1 MESAGTSES
10 LMKVIRK
17 RVFGEAE
24 GTSLKGFIQR
34 CKLSSATTKDKF
46 YDTLHTL
53 LRRPRSS
60 DIAVILGDLNAL
72 SGSETHL
79 GGQHEL
85 DSPFE
90 AGPVSQ
96 LAMAGNT
103 FRLMSILLQEVLRG
117 VDGKYHSI
125 ATEVSFVTV
134 LLINIQILPLL
145 LDLICGISVDRNM
158 PISSTRIKRS
168 GKSGLNTILKS
179 AISKQNSVA
188 ESSQP
193 TQADPQFVASIPQ
206 LTSEVLSSLTENFL
220 SPDQLSYTTKL
231 LLERFELLKARLTE
245 TAFEDLVQILKRL
258 LDSLRLDIFSQLE
271 ENFGHVLTTQL
282 YSIEQRMNFILM
294 LADWDLFD
302 RDVFPNLGSFFCQ
315 LPQCDNVNGHRSL
328 SSATLFGFLL
338 KLCILR
344 RPPPPE
350 PFGVFSVDSAGCC
363 SFTLRE
369 EQGKIDLRSSS
380 AISADSTPVV
390 VNLILSAISNAF
402 NADRVPERDASEW
415 FLAYCLTF
423 LNPLPLEHVSAV
435 LCQASHLLVTQITS
449 NTPDGSISTNQLL
462 LLTSLLV
469 FVETRSQLFPSGGQY
484 SQPTIPFGEV
494 PVDVLLRLAR
504 AQCLTDPD
512 VCCIALR
519 ISDIV
524 CCTRALVSSEQRTM
538 DPDPTAVSDLLPC
551 LMSPSHQVRLH
562 ALRLLLVLSKAVT
575 LDGTST
581 SPGDAS
587 LSTVSVLTR
596 CLRAEKI
603 NLHPQNVRE
612 FLVPVLHMHA
622 HRNGIRDLPSSAQ
635 IALHHLLGLLHVPL
649 TSAWPGIQEA
659 IASFAELPVSTSK
672 RDTHTNSSV
681 GVDEERSQWSYVARQ
696 LYWTVV
702 EPVLKEANGIAIEN
716 SQAAQ
721 SLAEKPIDPR
731 DPFSRF
737 LQRFRWQPDKDY
749 LPFETNQ
756 NVDFR
761 SINWPVYHLSLWRCL
776 RPISACQKSRL
787 ISPLALKIIHFG
799 LEHGF
804 TRSGEELLIVVLDL
818 FSKFPNLKSICQEV
832 EFRTALYELLTNK
845 RPTIQSAAFKCLLA
859 YKNPALNTYRDQLE
873 RIIEMKTFRDEIRTF
888 KLDTAVQN
896 TAHRAHVAPVFLR
909 ILYGRLQ
916 LSKNSFAPA
925 IFTNLATCSFDEFSS
940 FLNLLFAPLLSISI
954 SGSQTSTVGV
964 PQDSNELI
972 RLINDLQDRVKQS
985 CLVERTLNWS
995 KLQALSKVLNHVLD
1009 YMGHRLGAAR
1019 IALNH
1024 SDDEPSDTSKIEHV
1038 DILLRLGLC
1047 LIAMVQAAKDA
1058 KSSSTA
1064 SGVSRSG
1071 YLPLGPQM
1079 KRIRS
1084 TGVRLLEHLFSSD
1097 LLQSNGFWG
1106 EHGRLDAV
1114 QHVCLQP
1121 SIMATLLTSSSV
1133 STNHLL
1139 LTLALPWSSSA
1150 SLAAALMSHSVLETL
1165 LKLLCM
1171 PKLNSAVAERLIE
1184 IVSNLIFLPDV
1195 QLIGRK
1201 LLLPFHAHLIRYMS
1215 ARLEHIS
1222 NVKTLKFFEQKHGS
1236 LRLQR
1241 EFRILTFLATPAET
1255 DDGTMIIVSP
1265 KEADHLLHGLLS
1277 LLTRTS
1283 IRRKNPRKRIPINSD
1298 NMGASLELQLATE
1311 EVVEAELVKCVTQLI
1326 RSADNLEKHLVRI
1339 LNLFSRLDSRICR
1352 SLLCQAVGV
1361 GISRI
1366 PAPLHDLFERLCK
1379 VSREGGAS
1387 EQLPTY
1393 LDTLRQSDKT
1403 LGHLCEDL
1411 LSRLNSWD
1419 QSRLDQPDSLCREHA
1434 FGVLMELA
1442 HLLETV
1448 KLPEQTLYLHLG
1460 GLNCALHTLCRAD
1473 LQLRDAALEYCLSVS
1488 KAVESCRAETPSY
1501 HRALIIGCLWPGL
1514 LRALRDP
1521 LSAGPKRMHLLKLLS
1536 GIVHVFRKHPRFAPL
1551 SLLTDSNSP
1560 TADFFASL
1568 QSGTVTRQSQ
1578 AMRRLALFLRNPLT
1592 ISAKRQLATV
1602 RTGSQLKD
1610 SDFVIPERDLCN
1622 LFLPLVQFYLDPQIH
1637 SSVEN
1642 ISLVPEQ
1649 KRLLEHCVDAV
1660 GALASHFSWNNY
1672 QKLLRCYLSRLKT
1685 TSNTSFVARVI
1696 TVIIDAFRPPA
1707 WPQST
1712 KKTVLEVEETQG
1724 NVPQPCPMDSS
1735 VDCNSVLTYM
1745 LEVVR
1750 LLQPFI
1756 SKPHRAAL
1764 VSKDADKSISKSF
1777 RISLIVSLVSLL
1789 RRLPSGYLES
1799 RLPSLILS
1807 VVNVLRPSPN
1817 ISPQMRSEAI
1827 RSLTR
1832 VARMLGLGKPLD
1844 TLVSVVSQQLG
1855 RGYAAQQIRLFTL
1868 HKILSEVE
1876 SAIISGEIVFR
1887 PGDLDAV
1894 GKILSS
1900 HYVDELVGSLAEEM
1914 DSRRS
1919 AGQSLSTIHPS
1930 RSHTDSESFSAANLG
1945 GKVEFDL
1952 PEANGIKAPDGL
1964 TRLCRLLSPDGLL
1977 HLFEAIQSAVS
1988 SAATGKALK
1997 DDDGLSD
2004 VSATGCGLR
2013 FRNRALA
2020 RVEVALAR
2028 LPTRNGMFTKK
2039 QSGTLQPECLLRLA
2053 SELIGRNITQVLSVD
2068 HPEEQ
2073 RNEAAAELPNKRMS
2087 EGWMRPRSKLL
2098 EPRWN
2103 YLDIEAEPTR
2113 ERGHLSE
2120 QSELTQAHLLVSCGL
2135 HILVGLLRYGW
2146 LKRDQS
2152 KQMNELA
2159 NCIPLILDCMRSKY
2173 VRVLGG
2179 ALRCLN
2185 LLFIICANKPAP
2197 VVIPNFSGYLDIAG
2211 KRLFELLTTH
2221 PGILSTKTAATDVYA
2236 QQFAS
2241 NLYRALAALVRHQ
2254 AGYTLS
2260 RSQLLTLLNAVDI
2273 EITKDSATAP
2283 SLSLLQAILQRRL
2296 RDPNLQKEEL
2306 DFLTLTGDPEM
2317 QQDVTAS
2324 KIGLTVA
2331 RSTDRD
2337 YSEASGAGGGTRLL
2351 DLIERLQH
2359 LAITSTSEKIRADA
2373 RCCLVT
2379 FLLNYPHKAKFVQ
2392 SFVAFCLRQLEY
2404 NKPTG
2409 RLSAVSLLTG
2419 LVSDLPIGR
2428 LVANSLDEAILVSV
2442 GAAIEREPVRSL
2454 RVGMLALIRVLFTRL
2469 SPEAA
2474 DSHFNDYLLAFL
2486 SAPAASRCSA
2496 RLLGLQLI
2504 SAVLDCQHRL
2514 SQTRYRPVLLK
2525 LLGTDTIPS
2534 AAAQLCQFV
2543 LGSRKIR
2550 ASSGLDPLFE
2560 GGLTCPA
2567 DEIAAAQAAVEDAEW
2582 VAGLSSDPLAP
2593 KSDSEQ
2599 KTDDEETLI
2608 TMENEED
2615 IEVSVESED
2624 SDVEREQTHFE
2635 AAEEDARIMCDR
2647 LLTTSRSSARKLC
2660 KSAVE
2665 NQYFLVACTLEHAL
2679 KLVYRLLAPAST
2691 SSVESTDSSFQLS
2704 VSPAVTSIW
2713 QALLRLSPSTGLG
2726 TGNLPGEIT
2735 HSRTARYST
2744 LFSVGKAPK
2753 GSSVSE
2759 LEQLSLLCAGHRE
2772 ARQWS
2777 SRCLALLLRVEVSA
2791 NETLLANKDADSA
2804 EAVGCKT
2811 KCAFFREIRKKR
2823 KLRTS
2828 LLQRLMQDCLFQLE
2842 HDAKDPLPED
2852 WSDSLIANLVQLAQ
2866 LLHLEVGR
2874 KPVLKLFRAAN
2885 RIALDELN
2893 NRPHCYIQ
2901 RTLTLK
2907 LITTLLMRLPHP
2919 QPEELA
2925 ILLKSKPSVETG
2937 PAQEQDSEGLR
2948 APAYIAYIRAA
2959 SRQLA
2964 REFRQRERL
2973 VFMAASSLMVG
2984 QDEEVGGSDAARA
2997 RLGGIKLSKELS
3009 ARARVRRKKTQARLR
3024 RALMSGTIRPETAK
3038 HLVASAAA
3046 SRAHAGPDQLVNMI
3060 EATEQSLT
3068 ESIGGG
3074 NRQLIQT
3081 VCNQASSVAKAKQQ
3095 EHSIKKAARAA
3106 LGVSWMPPNN
3116 APTVSDVVCT
3126 TSDTAGRKRVKSS
3139 MEFDRAQLLNTSQLG
3154 FQK

>member
-1 MESAGTSES
+1 
-10 LMKVIRK
+10 
-17 RVFGEAE
+17 
-24 GTSLKGFIQR
+24 
-34 CKLSSATTKDKF
+34 
-46 YDTLHTL
+46 
-53 LRRPRSS
+53 
-60 DIAVILGDLNAL
+60 
-72 SGSETHL
+72 
-79 GGQHEL
+79 
-85 DSPFE
+85 
-90 AGPVSQ
+90 
-96 LAMAGNT
+96 
-103 FRLMSILLQEVLRG
+103 MSILLQEVLRG

-125 ATEVSFVTV
+125 ATEVSFVT
-134 LLINIQILPLL
+134 LLMINTQILPLL
-145 LDLICGISVDRNM
+145 FDLICGTSVDRIV

-188 ESSQP
+188 EASQP
-193 TQADPQFVASIPQ
+193 TQVDPQFVDSIPQ
-206 LTSEVLSSLTENFL
+206 LTSEVLSSLAENFL

-245 TAFEDLVQILKRL
+245 TAFEDLVRILERL
-258 LDSLRLDIFSQLE
+258 LSALRLDVFNQLE
-271 ENFGHVLTTQL
+271 ENFGHVLTIQL

-315 LPQCDNVNGHRSL
+315 LPQCDNVNDHHTL

-350 PFGVFSVDSAGCC
+350 PFGVFSVDSDGCC

-369 EQGKIDLRSSS
+369 KQGKIDLRSSS
-380 AISADSTPVV
+380 VISANSTPVV

-402 NADRVPERDASEW
+402 DGDRVPERDASEW

-423 LNPLPLEHVSAV
+423 LSPLPLEHVSTV

-449 NTPDGSISTNQLL
+449 NTPDVPISTNQLL

-484 SQPTIPFGEV
+484 GQPTIPFGEV
-494 PVDVLLRLAR
+494 PVNVLLRLAR
-504 AQCLTDPD
+504 TQCLTNTD

-524 CCTRALVSSEQRTM
+524 CCARALVSPEQRTM

-551 LMSPSHQVRLH
+551 LVSPSHQVRLH

-581 SPGDAS
+581 SPGDVL
-587 LSTVSVLTR
+587 LSTVPVLTR

-603 NLHPQNVRE
+603 HLHPQNVRE
-612 FLVPVLHMHA
+612 FLIPVLHMHA
-622 HRNGIRDLPSSAQ
+622 HRNGIKDLPSSAQ

-659 IASFAELPVSTSK
+659 IASFAELPVSTPK
-672 RDTHTNSSV
+672 RDAHTKSNM

-696 LYWTVV
+696 LYWTVI
-702 EPVLKEANGIAIEN
+702 EPVLKEANSIVLEN
-716 SQAAQ
+716 SQPAQ
-721 SLAEKPIDPR
+721 SVAEKPIDPT
-731 DPFSRF
+731 DPFFRF
-737 LQRFRWQPDKDY
+737 LQRLCWQPDKDY

-756 NVDFR
+756 DVGFR

-804 TRSGEELLIVVLDL
+804 TRSEEELLIVVLDL

-859 YKNPALNTYRDQLE
+859 YKNPALNAYRDQLE
-873 RIIEMKTFRDEIRTF
+873 RIIEMKTFREEIRTF

-896 TAHRAHVAPVFLR
+896 TAHRAHVAPIFLR

-940 FLNLLFAPLLSISI
+940 FLNLLFAPLLSMSI
-954 SGSQTSTVGV
+954 SGGQTSILGL

-972 RLINDLQDRVKQS
+972 RLTDDLQDRVKQS

-1024 SDDEPSDTSKIEHV
+1024 SDDGPPDTNKNEHV

-1058 KSSSTA
+1058 KSSSAA
-1064 SGVSRSG
+1064 SNASRSG
-1071 YLPLGPQM
+1071 YLPLGPQV

-1084 TGVRLLEHLFSSD
+1084 TGVRLLEHLFNSD
-1097 LLQSNGFWG
+1097 LLQSNGFWS
-1106 EHGRLDAV
+1106 EHGRLNAV

-1139 LTLALPWSSSA
+1139 LTLTLPWSSSA
-1150 SLAAALMSHSVLETL
+1150 SLAAALLSHSVLETL

-1184 IVSNLIFLPDV
+1184 IISNLIFLPDV
-1195 QLIGRK
+1195 QMVGRK
-1201 LLLPFHAHLIRYMS
+1201 LIMPFHAHLIQYMS
-1215 ARLEHIS
+1215 DRLEHIS
-1222 NVKTLKFFEQKHGS
+1222 NVKTLKFFEQKHGN

-1241 EFRILTFLATPAET
+1241 EFRILTFLATPVET
-1255 DDGTMIIVSP
+1255 DDRTLIIVSP

-1283 IRRKNPRKRIPINSD
+1283 IRLKNPRKRIPIHSD
-1298 NMGASLELQLATE
+1298 DMGASYELQLATE
-1311 EVVEAELVKCVTQLI
+1311 EVVEAELVNCVIQLI
-1326 RSADNLEKHLVRI
+1326 GIADNLEKHLARM

-1366 PAPLHDLFERLCK
+1366 PAPSDDLFQRLCK

-1387 EQLPTY
+1387 EHLRTY
-1393 LDTLRQSDKT
+1393 LNTLRQSGKAV
-1403 LGHLCEDL
+1403 GHLCEDL

-1434 FGVLMELA
+1434 FSVLMDLV

-1448 KLPEQTLYLHLG
+1448 ELPEQTLYLHLG

-1488 KAVESCRAETPSY
+1488 KAVESCRAKAPSY
-1501 HRALIIGCLWPGL
+1501 HRALILGCLWPGL

-1521 LSAGPKRMHLLKLLS
+1521 LLAGPKRMHLLKLLS
-1536 GIVHVFRKHPRFAPL
+1536 GMVHVFRKHPRFAPL
-1551 SLLTDSNSP
+1551 SLLTDPNSP

-1602 RTGSQLKD
+1602 RTSSQLKD

-1622 LFLPLVQFYLDPQIH
+1622 LFLPLVQFYLDPQIR
-1637 SSVEN
+1637 SSVDN

-1685 TSNTSFVARVI
+1685 ASNTSFVARVI

-1712 KKTVLEVEETQG
+1712 KKAVLEVEETQES
-1724 NVPQPCPMDSS
+1724 VPRPCPVGSS
-1735 VDCNSVLTYM
+1735 VDYNSVLTYM

-1764 VSKDADKSISKSF
+1764 VSKDADKSTSKNF

-1789 RRLPSGYLES
+1789 RRLPSGHLES

-1817 ISPQMRSEAI
+1817 ISPQTRSEAV

-1844 TLVSVVSQQLG
+1844 TLVSVVSQQLS

-1868 HKILSEVE
+1868 HKILSEIE
-1876 SAIISGEIVFR
+1876 SAIISGEIIFR

-1900 HYVDELVGSLAEEM
+1900 HYLDELVGSLAEEM

-1930 RSHTDSESFSAANLG
+1930 RLHTDSESFSAANLG
-1945 GKVEFDL
+1945 GRIEFDL
-1952 PEANGIKAPDGL
+1952 PEASGIKAPDGL

-1997 DDDGLSD
+1997 DDDDPSD

-2053 SELIGRNITQVLSVD
+2053 SELIGRNITQVLSKD

-2073 RNEAAAELPNKRMS
+2073 RNEAAAELSKKQMS

-2103 YLDIEAEPTR
+2103 YLDIEAEPAR
-2113 ERGHLSE
+2113 ERGHLSQ

-2152 KQMNELA
+2152 TQMNELA

-2185 LLFIICANKPAP
+2185 LLFIICANKPSST
-2197 VVIPNFSGYLDIAG
+2197 VIPNFTSYLDIAG

-2283 SLSLLQAILQRRL
+2283 SLSLLQAIFQRRL

-2317 QQDVTAS
+2317 QQDVTAG
-2324 KIGLTVA
+2324 KVGLIVA
-2331 RSTDRD
+2331 KSTDRD

-2442 GAAIEREPVRSL
+2442 GAAIERESVRSL

-2514 SQTRYRPVLLK
+2514 SQARYRPVLLK

-2567 DEIAAAQAAVEDAEW
+2567 DEVAAAQAVVEDAEW
-2582 VAGLSSDPLAP
+2582 VAGLSSDPLLP

-2599 KTDDEETLI
+2599 KTDDEEPPVTV
-2608 TMENEED
+2608 ENEEE
-2615 IEVSVESED
+2615 IEASVESED

-2647 LLTTSRSSARKLC
+2647 LLTTSQSSTRKLC

-2665 NQYFLVACTLEHAL
+2665 NLYFLVACTLEHAL

-2691 SSVESTDSSFQLS
+2691 SSAESTDSGFQLS

-2713 QALLRLSPSTGLG
+2713 QALLRLSPSTGLE
-2726 TGNLPGEIT
+2726 TGSLPGETT

-2744 LFSVGKAPK
+2744 LFSIGKAPK

-2759 LEQLSLLCAGHRE
+2759 LERLSLLCAGHRE
-2772 ARQWS
+2772 ARHWS
-2777 SRCLALLLRVEVSA
+2777 SLCLALLLRVEVSA
-2791 NETLLANKDADSA
+2791 NETLLVNKDADSA

-2893 NRPHCYIQ
+2893 NRPHCYVQ

-2925 ILLKSKPSVETG
+2925 ILLKGKPSVETG
-2937 PAQEQDSEGLR
+2937 PAQEQESEGLR

-2973 VFMAASSLMVG
+2973 VFMAASSLMVA

-3024 RALMSGTIRPETAK
+3024 RALMSGTIRPEAAK

-3095 EHSIKKAARAA
+3095 EHNIKKAARAA

-3116 APTVSDVVCT
+3116 APTFSDVISAK
-3126 TSDTAGRKRVKSS
+3126 SDTAGRKRAKSS
-3139 MEFDRAQLLNTSQLG
+3139 MEFDHGEKPKRQRSN
-3154 FQK
+3154 